1 METVDFQSHANPSAK
16 EPAGKETNEP
26 LALLGTVLPHNSA
39 FRPIQALAKQQWV
52 IELQMLLLKRKMK
65 FIALTTSNW
74 GCVTQLLQWLISA
87 RLIATPP
94 LDNILV
100 LSYDTMVHN
109 LLLKKNFSSI
119 YLNFSDIFQEP
130 IGNIKNG
137 IFLSRLLVIR
147 IINQWGVSVFHCD
160 SDALLLKNPLA
171 LFHHHFDANIIASR
185 GRFPFELG
193 ENGPWKYTACMGA
206 ILFKSSPHME
216 MFWMAVHSINFT
228 SFDDQFR
235 INYALKM
242 LNIIWTSNLWTE
254 SDPNFATGD
263 NGFKLVILPSL
274 AVCRETCTTDNKNIY
289 YIWHSKKRL
298 HLNLKTR
305 EIDVSELNKTN
316 LIGDEWLRR
325 WSSLGNM
332 ANHYSC
338 YT

>member
-16 EPAGKETNEP
+16 KPAGKETNEP

-65 FIALTTSNW
+65 FIALTTSTW

-147 IINQWGVSVFHCD
+147 IINQWGLSVFHCD

-171 LFHHHFDANIIASR
+171 LFHH
-185 GRFPFELG
+185 P
-193 ENGPWKYTACMGA
+193 
-206 ILFKSSPHME
+206 
-216 MFWMAVHSINFT
+216 
-228 SFDDQFR
+228 
-235 INYALKM
+235 
-242 LNIIWTSNLWTE
+242 
-254 SDPNFATGD
+254 
-263 NGFKLVILPSL
+263 
-274 AVCRETCTTDNKNIY
+274 
-289 YIWHSKKRL
+289 
-298 HLNLKTR
+298 
-305 EIDVSELNKTN
+305 
-316 LIGDEWLRR
+316 
-325 WSSLGNM
+325 
-332 ANHYSC
+332 
-338 YT
+338 